1 MYKQL
6 QELVNL
12 KSETIHLSGDTK
24 VFKETTIIFS
34 SKLVEQEKHI
44 SWLATSFEEPG
55 EKWVSAID
63 LSSKFTHPKCKLK
76 QTLQKYLQTSKLKYQ
91 RRDYSWNKTIL
102 YYTKPNF
109 FFLSEKHWPTEMDTS
124 QNIWKFHTCIT
135 VHKTTDTPDPRRW
148 HSTSISEIVGCH
160 QMPVLQISFNK
171 QLMDNIKPTPRKWL

>member
-76 QTLQKYLQTSKLKYQ
+76 QTLQKYLQTSKLKI
-91 RRDYSWNKTIL
+91 SKTWLLLKWNYPIL
-102 YYTKPNF
+102 HQAKLLLFIRQTLTNWNGHF
-109 FFLSEKHWPTEMDTS
+109 SKHLKIPHMYHRS
-124 QNIWKFHTCIT
+124 QNN
-135 VHKTTDTPDPRRW
+135 W
-148 HSTSISEIVGCH
+148 HPWS
-160 QMPVLQISFNK
+160 
-171 QLMDNIKPTPRKWL
+171 